1 MKRKFSF
8 LALFS
13 FLIISLLACETIG
26 LPVET
31 SQEEEG
37 RDLSAIIA
45 VEKQSNNQSSSQA
58 FADEEDAPSVIEGE
72 DYYDKD
78 AVAEYIHVYGELPP
92 NYITKEEAD
101 DMGWSVED
109 NDGYVIGGNRFGNRE
124 GLLPE
129 EDGRQYFEADL
140 IDGYT
145 SHRGPQRLVYSNDG
159 LIFFSDDHY
168 SSFTQLYQKGG
179 QMRYYILFGECFTS
193 RENTYAYLQRVFG
206 FPDTFGNNLD
216 ALWDSLTDLKGSEI
230 QIVNAR
236 NIIEEMGDYGM
247 KILNV
252 FGDLAQ
258 EGYCNV
264 TINW

>member
-13 FLIISLLACETIG
+13 FLIISLLACKTIG
-26 LPVET
+26 LPVEA

-168 SSFTQLYQKGG
+168 SSFTQLY
-179 QMRYYILFGECFTS
+179 
-193 RENTYAYLQRVFG
+193 
-206 FPDTFGNNLD
+206 
-216 ALWDSLTDLKGSEI
+216 
-230 QIVNAR
+230 
-236 NIIEEMGDYGM
+236 
-247 KILNV
+247 
-252 FGDLAQ
+252 
-258 EGYCNV
+258 
-264 TINW
+264 